1 MLSKI
6 STNNISNSFT
16 TSAFLDLET
25 RVYGDNWSIPYKRK
39 EVSKPIFGTK
49 LNFYSGDELLGR
61 CLLSAIKLALVD
73 TADQDEHCKKFMEIL
88 IPDTFRK
95 VEENK
100 TFLFLFNSSFSYNVH
115 IMLIIGML
123 KFN

>member
-1 MLSKI
+1 M
-6 STNNISNSFT
+6 NNPNSFT

-25 RVYGDNWSIPYKRK
+25 KVYGDNWSIPYKRK
-39 EVSKPIFGTK
+39 GICKRIFEIK
-49 LNFYSGDELLGR
+49 LNFYSGDEVLGR
-61 CLLSAIKLALVD
+61 CLLSAIKLALAG

-88 IPDTFRK
+88 IPDAFRK

-100 TFLFLFNSSFSYNVH
+100 IFLFLFNSSFSYNVH
-115 IMLIIGML
+115 IMLIIGVL